1 MKTIGQIIKE
11 ARVRKKF
18 SRARLEEATKIKS
31 GFIEAIEK
39 ENWNKLPEYP
49 VLQGFVTSIAKTLKI
64 NTSQISALLRRDFPP
79 KKLDVNPKP
88 DVSEKFSWS
97 PRLTFL
103 AGSIVVSIAIVGYLT
118 FQYMSFI
125 SPPKLEILEPKEGQE
140 ITESVL
146 IVKGKTDSDVVV
158 KINNQSVLT
167 DDEGIFSEEI
177 NIFEGTGEIEIVAIS
192 RSGKETIV
200 RRKIVPKLE

>member
-49 VLQGFVTSIAKTLKI
+49 VLHGFVTSIAKTLKI
-64 NTSQISALLRRDFPP
+64 NTNQISAFLRRDYPP

-103 AGSIVVSIAIVGYLT
+103 AGSILVSMAIVGYLV
-118 FQYMSFI
+118 FQYMSFV

-140 ITESVL
+140 ITESALV
-146 IVKGKTDSDVVV
+146 VKGKTDSDVVV

-167 DDEGIFSEEI
+167 DDEGSFSEEI
-177 NIFEGTGEIEIVAIS
+177 NIFEGTETIEVVAIS
-192 RSGKETIV
+192 RSGKTTVV
-200 RRKIVPKLE
+200 RRKIIPKL